1 MKDASD
7 LAGVRCKVFPLI
19 PEKRTTCFESS
30 WFCLSPGQKVLT
42 RRLTKVKYSLKSWI

>member
-7 LAGVRCKVFPLI
+7 LAGVRCKVFPLL
-19 PEKRTTCFESS
+19 PKRTTCFESS
-30 WFCLSPGQKVLT
+30 WFCLSPGQKVLA